1 MLYPIVG
8 ARAQGSEMF
17 DVDGNRYVDIAMGF
31 GVQLFGHSPAFI
43 SDAISRHIGERG
55 LFIGPQAHLAG
66 EVAQRLCRLTGNA
79 RAAFCNSGT
88 EAVMT
93 ALRLARPTPGR
104 RKLDLFQG
112 SYHGPFDGLL
122 AHFWRDGNAR

>member
-1 MLYPIVG
+1 
-8 ARAQGSEMF
+8 MF

-31 GVQLFGHSPAFI
+31 GVQLFGHSPGFI
-43 SDAISRHIGERG
+43 AEAISRHIGERG

-93 ALRLARPTPGR
+93 ALRLARHATGR
-104 RKLDLFQG
+104 KKVARTEERRVG
-112 SYHGPFDGLL
+112 EEGGNTCRSGWL
-122 AHFWRDGNAR
+122 A